1 MKIRELKRL
10 EYRIEIIANRQEG
23 NQKGAITNRS
33 ITYISFYWDFPAAAL
48 VTSVST
54 VHGTICFHLRPRL
67 YSHTGPLYKSVH
79 FSQYS
84 TDCLITTPNPKLNF
98 T

>member
-1 MKIRELKRL
+1 MRELKTL
-10 EYRIEIIANRQEG
+10 EYRIEIIANGQEE

-33 ITYISFYWDFPAAAL
+33 NTYISFYWDFPVAAL
-48 VTSVST
+48 VTSVPT
-54 VHGTICFHLRPRL
+54 VHGTICFHLRLRVS
-67 YSHTGPLYKSVH
+67 SHTEPLYKTVH

-98 T
+98 I